1 MLDMNA
7 SDSLHASRNAE
18 EDSSFRLLAMNHS
31 SRNADDCS
39 KIMVLKKSKIRKFM
53 RMKKKEKQKEIMLTH
68 NSEILKTIKMQENIT
83 KLNEFCKKNLQR
95 HVVKKRNATIQHQ
108 LNSLR
113 NIH

>member
-1 MLDMNA
+1 MAL
-7 SDSLHASRNAE
+7 
-18 EDSSFRLLAMNHS
+18 NHS
-31 SRNADDCS
+31 SRNPDEGS

-83 KLNEFCKKNLQR
+83 KLNEFCKKNLQK
-95 HVVKKRNATIQHQ
+95 HVVKKRNATIQQQ